1 MPDQVRAVLLDIEGT
16 TTPVDFVYQT
26 LFPFARRHLREFL
39 LSGNSAAG
47 VLEDIALLEQEHAA
61 ESRSEDSLP
70 EWTDDALES
79 AVEYALW
86 LMDRDRKSTALK
98 SIQGKIW
105 KLGYQSG
112 ELLGVVYEDV
122 PGAFRRWRDQGKVI
136 AIYSSGS
143 VLAQKLIF
151 GHTNAGDLTQ
161 FIGYYFDTTTGA
173 KKESASY
180 AKIASAL
187 GFRADEVI
195 FFSDSVAE
203 LNAAREEGL
212 LTALMARD
220 DKAGESDGHRVTGN
234 FLTE

>member
-1 MPDQVRAVLLDIEGT
+1 
-16 TTPVDFVYQT
+16 
-26 LFPFARRHLREFL
+26 
-39 LSGNSAAG
+39 
-47 VLEDIALLEQEHAA
+47 
-61 ESRSEDSLP
+61 
-70 EWTDDALES
+70 
-79 AVEYALW
+79 
-86 LMDRDRKSTALK
+86 MDRDRKSTALK

-122 PGAFRRWRDQGKVI
+122 LDVFHKWRDQGRVI

-161 FIGYYFDTTTGA
+161 FISYYFDTTTGA

-187 GFRADEVI
+187 GFRVEEVV
-195 FFSDSVAE
+195 FYSDSVAE
-203 LNAAREEGL
+203 VNAAREAGM
-212 LTALMARD
+212 LTALVTRD
-220 DKAGESDGHRVTGN
+220 GTLSESNGHRVIGN
-234 FLTE
+234 FCGE